1 MSNDIRVSIQVAC
14 KKFIS
19 INREGFFKIE
29 AVEKKYP
36 QWGHVVKE
44 YREIV

>member
-1 MSNDIRVSIQVAC
+1 MSNDIRVSIQVGC

-19 INREGFFKIE
+19 INREAYFKIE

-36 QWGHVVKE
+36 QWADAVKG
-44 YREIV
+44 YKEIV